1 MEADAGDVE
10 RRVLYFG
17 YCGEANTDV
26 LLARVRGWCGE
37 AGCRRVVVASETG
50 ASALRAS
57 DALKGSGI
65 GLVVVTHY
73 PAKTTGPRGEIPIG
87 LRRPEYAE
95 ALRRLE
101 DAGVPVV
108 QGTRPLAPPTRSLG
122 WGYPTPPA
130 VVDATLELFGAGT
143 KIAVE
148 AALMA
153 TDAGALDEG
162 EVVAS
167 CAGTYKGLDT
177 ALAVRTA
184 YSMNFFREFEV
195 QEVIAKPLRRV
206 RALPEHGHENWR
218 GDLDRYY
225 RGLG

>member
-1 MEADAGDVE
+1 MEADEGDVE
-10 RRVLYFG
+10 RRVLYFR

-26 LLARVRGWCGE
+26 LLARVRAWCGE
-37 AGCRRVVVASETG
+37 ASCRRVVVASETG
-50 ASALRAS
+50 ASALRAL
-57 DALKGSGI
+57 DALKESRI
-65 GLVVVTHY
+65 GLIVVTHY

-87 LRRPEYAE
+87 LKRPEYSE
-95 ALRRLE
+95 ALRRLV

-195 QEVIAKPLRRV
+195 REVIAKPLRRV
-206 RALPEHGHENWR
+206 KALPEHENWR
-218 GDLDRYY
+218 GDLDNYY
-225 RGLG
+225 KGHG

>member
-26 LLARVRGWCGE
+26 LLARVRAWCGE
-37 AGCRRVVVASETG
+37 AGCRRVVVASETE
-50 ASALRAS
+50 ASALRAL